1 MTTAVMATAAAPTAA
16 TSAPVETPTAA
27 PSAPAT
33 EGLGGGGSGAVVSM
47 VDELCFPSVGMGG
60 AAALRGAKVTIVGC
74 GSVGMA
80 CASSILATGLASTLV
95 FADVNSKKM
104 QGEVLDFTHGGAFYH
119 ANVKAAA
126 PNYDGS
132 EESDVIIITAG
143 ARQRPGESRLA
154 LVARNAAIFRSILPP
169 LVSRSPD
176 AILIIVSNPVD
187 ILTAIAARIS
197 GFPPGR
203 VLGSGTYLDSS
214 RLRVALA
221 SQLGVAPKSVHA
233 SILGEH
239 GDSSV
244 AVASMANVGGARFAD
259 IKMSETAWA
268 ALHAR
273 VVGAAK
279 DVIELKG
286 YTNWGVGAAVGA
298 LVGFILRD
306 EKRVVPV
313 SVSAKG
319 TYDIEEDVFLSLPAV
334 LGRGG
339 VERVLRVPLSA
350 AEHSKL
356 HASAQALAEVARS
369 VEL

>member
-1 MTTAVMATAAAPTAA
+1 M
-16 TSAPVETPTAA
+16 
-27 PSAPAT
+27 
-33 EGLGGGGSGAVVSM
+33 
-47 VDELCFPSVGMGG
+47 
-60 AAALRGAKVTIVGC
+60 
-74 GSVGMA
+74 
-80 CASSILATGLASTLV
+80 
-95 FADVNSKKM
+95 
-104 QGEVLDFTHGGAFYH
+104 
-119 ANVKAAA
+119 
-126 PNYDGS
+126 
-132 EESDVIIITAG
+132 
-143 ARQRPGESRLA
+143 
-154 LVARNAAIFRSILPP
+154 
-169 LVSRSPD
+169 
-176 AILIIVSNPVD
+176 
-187 ILTAIAARIS
+187 
-197 GFPPGR
+197 
-203 VLGSGTYLDSS
+203 DSS